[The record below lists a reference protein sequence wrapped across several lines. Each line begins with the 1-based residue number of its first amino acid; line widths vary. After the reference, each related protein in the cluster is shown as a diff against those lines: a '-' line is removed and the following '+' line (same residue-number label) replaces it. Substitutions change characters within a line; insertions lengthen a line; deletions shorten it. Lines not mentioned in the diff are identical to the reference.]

1 MQPSDITW
9 NPAASRIGKRA
20 VMSMM
25 SLSFLRF
32 AAVAVLS
39 LCLAGCGKTES
50 YKLTL
55 AVNTPDGV
63 KRGSS
68 VVEILFWDVSIPE
81 NGTMHKLRGEALY
94 LDLGPG
100 ARPLIALLTS
110 QLHPEY
116 GTTVIAGRRVLK
128 QRWSRDGGPDLNF
141 FLRLYGEPPV
151 DNVLAGVT
159 RLADMR
165 GSRRITPADLPD
177 LVTFADI
184 NDPKSVI
191 EVDPNDL
198 QATLGPNITWNE
210 ITLEST
216 DEPATKGIEPKL
228 TWLPEYFEGN
238 RRLDG
243 STYGANKEL
252 ANILS
257 SFDFDQS
264 GDLKRSN

>member
-1 MQPSDITW
+1 
-9 NPAASRIGKRA
+9 
-20 VMSMM
+20 MM

-32 AAVAVLS
+32 AAVAALS
-39 LCLAGCGKTES
+39 LCLAGCGRTEAYR
-50 YKLTL
+50 YKVTL
-55 AVNTPDGV
+55 AVNTPEGV

-68 VVEILFWDVSIPE
+68 VVEVLFYNVSIPE
-81 NGTMHKLRGEALY
+81 RGTMHKLRGEALY

-128 QRWSRDGGPDLNF
+128 QRWSRDAGPDIAF
-141 FLRLYGEPPV
+141 FLRLYGEAPS
-151 DNVLAGVT
+151 DDFLAGVS
-159 RLADMR
+159 RLARMR
-165 GSRRITPADLPD
+165 GPRRITPADLPD
-177 LVTFADI
+177 LVAFADI

-191 EVDPNDL
+191 EVYPNDL

-216 DEPATKGIEPKL
+216 DEPVTKGIELKL
-228 TWLPEYFEGN
+228 TWLPAYFEGN
-238 RRLDG
+238 LRLDG

-252 ANILS
+252 ANILNWS
-257 SFDFDQS
+257 DFDQS
-264 GDLKRSN
+264 GDLRRSN